1 MKRRLVR
8 KSRWAEI
15 KRYLPA
21 LLVAVPLIFILFWI
35 AAKVTVLVAPPHR
48 DFNDYTVGRKMA
60 VCGYEVDVRHAG
72 GGYDLGLWRGGRCE
86 SLSRLDQC
94 VLECLSAAGTI
105 PIGAACYS
113 DCFGK

>member
-8 KSRWAEI
+8 KSLWREL

-21 LLVAVPLIFILFWI
+21 LLVAVSLIFLLFWI
-35 AAKVTVLVAPPHR
+35 AAKITVMVNPPHR
-48 DFNDYTVGRKMA
+48 DFNDYTVGRKLDL
-60 VCGYEVDVRHAG
+60 CGHDVDIRHVG
-72 GGYDLGLWRGGRCE
+72 GGYDLGLWRDRRCE

-94 VLECLSAAGTI
+94 VLECLAEAGTI

-113 DCFGK
+113 DCFGE